1 MHFISI
7 ITSIPP
13 KIIRHKIMEV
23 DLMGNPDL
31 DDSKIGNWNSSGAG
45 GRLSPLSVPG
55 HHGQVFSAGCLSS
68 AGYKTLH
75 SFHILCSF
83 LYIDLRVSCIYS
95 TLLTSSLKIFIWAF
109 SKASALAKKKKILF
123 VWGSLISPSLLKDNF
138 SRHIFSYW
146 IQILFHSL
154 SSNKKHTY

>member
-1 MHFISI
+1 MICNMHFISI

-45 GRLSPLSVPG
+45 GKLSPLSVPG

-109 SKASALAKKKKILF
+109 SKASALAKKKKYCLSEEVLFLLHYWRITSQGIFFHTEFKYYSIL
-123 VWGSLISPSLLKDNF
+123 
-138 SRHIFSYW
+138 
-146 IQILFHSL
+146 
-154 SSNKKHTY
+154 